1 MRDPPEQQRTD
12 LASRKRSRYDSER
25 MRERASRWRL
35 RALEM
40 RATADEFMTE
50 DARDAMNR
58 AADGWDSMAAAAEE
72 KAGQMARF
80 KDRDD
85 SP

>member
-1 MRDPPEQQRTD
+1 MRDLPDNQRVE
-12 LASRKRSRYDSER
+12 LPSRKRLRHDSER
-25 MRERASRWRL
+25 IRDRASRWRL

-50 DARDAMNR
+50 DARDALNL
-58 AADGWDSMAAAAEE
+58 AADGWDNMAAAAEQR
-72 KAGQMARF
+72 AGQMA
-80 KDRDD
+80 KLGDRDD